1 MPAEMNFR
9 EESARIARRCGAAL
23 IAANVAGAVMVFVL
37 GVYVVPAPDLGEHGT
52 LDILNFVL
60 IGLVLALVF
69 PIGSILANRRWRT
82 ISRWMREDRAPTPAE
97 HDETIGFTF
106 QLVRKEAILWAVG
119 GAPFVVVNALWSPGL
134 GALCGVEIFL
144 GGLTTCALA
153 YLLDERLSRPLVAEA
168 LKRTPLE
175 RSEPGCFGVR
185 AHLTLVWVAG
195 AAVPLAALV
204 LLGVTVLGGVEV
216 SNGRI
221 AVAVVVLGVV
231 GILAGYFVNSTMAGT
246 LSDSLTGLRVAFANV
261 EDGKLDT
268 RVPVDDASEVGMLQS
283 GFNRMVDGL
292 RERDRLRDLFG
303 RQVGQDVAR
312 EALASEDVEL
322 GGETREAAVLFVD
335 VVGSTSMAATWEPH
349 DVVAELNAFF
359 AIVVDCVT
367 LHGGWVNKFEGDAA
381 LCVFGCPGA
390 HPDAAGAALATARAL
405 RGRLDHEL
413 PHLKAAIGVSAG
425 TV

>member
-97 HDETIGFTF
+97 RDETIGFTF

-119 GAPFVVVNALWSPGL
+119 GAPFVVLNALWSPGL

-168 LKRTPLE
+168 LERTPID
-175 RSEPGCFGVR
+175 RTEPGCFGVR
-185 AHLTLVWVAG
+185 AHLTLSWVAG

-204 LLGVTVLGGVEV
+204 FLGVTVLTGVDATPE
-216 SNGRI
+216 RI
-221 AVAVVVLGVV
+221 GIAIVVLGSV
-231 GILAGYFVNSTMAGT
+231 GVLVGWFANATAARQISEPLAG
-246 LSDSLTGLRVAFANV
+246 LRQALGRV
-261 EDGKLDT
+261 EEGNLAVS
-268 RVPVDDASEVGMLQS
+268 VPVDDASEVGMLQS
-283 GFNRMVDGL
+283 GFSRMVAGL

-303 RQVGQDVAR
+303 RQVG
-312 EALASEDVEL
+312 
-322 GGETREAAVLFVD
+322 
-335 VVGSTSMAATWEPH
+335 
-349 DVVAELNAFF
+349 
-359 AIVVDCVT
+359 
-367 LHGGWVNKFEGDAA
+367 
-381 LCVFGCPGA
+381 
-390 HPDAAGAALATARAL
+390 
-405 RGRLDHEL
+405 
-413 PHLKAAIGVSAG
+413 
-425 TV
+425 